1 MGAASKA
8 VPACRD
14 GPIFNN
20 SKNNKQEPE
29 TEKEKD
35 KHMRIRKPTL
45 AVLAIIAASALTITA
60 VRAKAQGCGHCGPT
74 GSHAGHDGH
83 AGHATAAQ
91 AAAEPIASLLAN
103 YDRIQA
109 SLAGDSLAGV
119 ADAAGAIAKLA
130 AGGPSKPLPAEIAAQ
145 AGALAQ
151 AQDLTAARE
160 SFKQLSA
167 SLISFLERLNVGT
180 GHLVVYCD
188 MAKASWLQ
196 KETTVR
202 NPYYG
207 KSMLKCGEV
216 KKAI

>member
-1 MGAASKA
+1 
-8 VPACRD
+8 
-14 GPIFNN
+14 
-20 SKNNKQEPE
+20 
-29 TEKEKD
+29 
-35 KHMRIRKPTL
+35 MRIGTPTL
-45 AVLAIIAASALTITA
+45 ALMGVIMASTLTITA
-60 VRAKAQGCGHCGPT
+60 FRAKAQGCGGCGPA

-83 AGHATAAQ
+83 TGHATAAQ
-91 AAAEPIASLLAN
+91 APAGPIASVLAN

-130 AGGPSKPLPAEIAAQ
+130 ASDPAKALPAEIAAQ

-151 AQDLTAARE
+151 AQDLAAARE

-167 SLISFLERLNVGT
+167 SLISFLERRHVGT
-180 GHLVVYCD
+180 GYLVVYCD